1 MHEHLLYCLLV
12 SSICTEINSDFL
24 SRIVLLQEI
33 YANCEEN
40 WANAFTYQLTFVW
53 VIPKQHETHKLI
65 LYTRI
70 TVTIRY
76 MLALT
81 LVSRQETKTYW
92 SLAEEAYHV
101 EQCSGNI
108 NIARQLV
115 RHTNKSTQGL
125 CDLVKLLMCFEK
137 EKCENMWNLP
147 AVIESWVHEKIRN
160 QILGV
165 CRQAAKW
172 LVLKWAAFISILGKR
187 LETMRFD
194 CLILICLFCLLVF
207 IRVLKYFWALYTYSL
222 ATEKGFTRSL
232 GWNTS
237 YVGKQLAVSRRLK
250 KKKKWQAEFSSL
262 IHLIYDT
269 HFGKPA

>member
-1 MHEHLLYCLLV
+1 MHEHLFGCLLV
-12 SSICTEINSDFL
+12 SRICTEINSDFL

-40 WANAFTYQLTFVW
+40 WANAFTCQLTFVW

-115 RHTNKSTQGL
+115 RHTNKSTPGFMWL
-125 CDLVKLLMCFEK
+125 GKALDVFWKGKMWEHVKLTGSNRKLSAWENQEPDTGGLPSSSKVTGTWMSGVSFYPRKETGNNAIWLPNFNLFILSPCFHSCFK
-137 EKCENMWNLP
+137 IFLGALYIFLGNRKGL
-147 AVIESWVHEKIRN
+147 HEKLR
-160 QILGV
+160 
-165 CRQAAKW
+165 
-172 LVLKWAAFISILGKR
+172 
-187 LETMRFD
+187 
-194 CLILICLFCLLVF
+194 
-207 IRVLKYFWALYTYSL
+207 LKYFLCW
-222 ATEKGFTRSL
+222 E
-232 GWNTS
+232 
-237 YVGKQLAVSRRLK
+237 AVS
-250 KKKKWQAEFSSL
+250 S
-262 IHLIYDT
+262 
-269 HFGKPA
+269 